1 MKRRNILVSVVGGSF
16 FAASS
21 WAQERKA
28 MKSASQSEYVFFLND
43 AERRSASSA
52 ALQYASELDFYPI
65 SSRTVSAL
73 YFKSSPS
80 TRRRITESSFNSRVI
95 GYRSNVGSLKERA
108 LQGVEGGF
116 KFLPGYPDGQYC
128 IVTFDSVFSISPDI
142 YTEQISL
149 GRDAASGWAW
159 QFVDYYFAKRPFHS
173 Y

>member
-16 FAASS
+16 LTASS
-21 WAQERKA
+21 WSQERKA
-28 MKSASQSEYVFFLND
+28 MKPASQSEYIFFLND

-52 ALQYASELDFYPI
+52 ALQYANELDVYPI
-65 SSRTVSAL
+65 HSRAVSAL
-73 YFKSSPS
+73 YFKSSLS
-80 TRRRITESSFNSRVI
+80 TRRRITESSFNNRVM
-95 GYRSNVGSLKERA
+95 GYRSNIGTLNERA

-128 IVTFDSVFSISPDI
+128 IVTFDSVFSINPDI
-142 YTEQISL
+142 YTEQITL
-149 GRDAASGWAW
+149 GRDAASGWHW